1 MACQCCNS
9 TEQQRRTRPAQTSE
23 FEQDQHRW
31 STRIPP
37 LLCRKAVVIAGA
49 PVSAAP
55 DETQT
60 SDSRPQSAVIRPTFY
75 TDVSGNPGRCQWI
88 VRLGCQRPSMTP
100 LLAVSPPTTGDPVAC
115 ELSPRASRAPS
126 VGRAGGAV

>member
-60 SDSRPQSAVIRPTFY
+60 SDQTAVRKALSFDRRSTWWSGFCSAVETCGWTVP
-75 TDVSGNPGRCQWI
+75 
-88 VRLGCQRPSMTP
+88 
-100 LLAVSPPTTGDPVAC
+100 
-115 ELSPRASRAPS
+115 
-126 VGRAGGAV
+126 